1 MSHPWKVG
9 DLIPTRR
16 DLLNFGGL
24 GLAGAALNGIWPMKL
39 GAASTAGKVHPRGNA
54 RNVVFFEISGAIS
67 HLDTFDFKDNVATPK
82 DFEVRKISTGI
93 YLPVNLFPR
102 MEKVMDRIAIV
113 RSFVS
118 HEEVHLR
125 GQYYVQAGRPLNVA
139 FAREIPSVGSVVTAE
154 LESRRRESDT
164 FPTYVSFN
172 LETNQ
177 VGALSTGFL
186 PPRYSVFD
194 LNAQQALSGMS
205 LGEKAME
212 LIEERWRVLQGLREI
227 RRAKMSGYG
236 REVEA
241 FEDFSGTAKRLLTD
255 SRWPA
260 AFKVTDEDRTR
271 YGNTGT
277 GIACALA
284 RNVLA
289 QDAGTRYVHICQHG
303 WDHHRRIWDK
313 TTPDNHYKLIAD
325 FDPAAASLI
334 EDLATTPSKATL
346 GKTLLDET
354 LVVLM
359 SEFGR
364 TTGAL
369 NHMAGRDHHKYVF
382 PALFAGAGVKG
393 GLVNGASDSDGTRCV
408 DTGWKHKEQPRI
420 ENVVAT
426 IYSALG
432 IDWSKEVRNL
442 PSGRTY
448 VYVDPLGANGFIPTD
463 ELSQIYG
470 S

>member
-1 MSHPWKVG
+1 MNTPKRVS
-9 DLIPTRR
+9 DLVPTRR
-16 DLLNFGGL
+16 ELLKYGGFGL
-24 GLAGAALNGIWPMKL
+24 CGASLEGVWPLKL
-39 GAASTAGKVHPRGNA
+39 RAADTGSRKTPRGNA
-54 RNVVFFEISGAIS
+54 RNVIFFEISGAIS

-82 DFEVRKISTGI
+82 DFQVRKIATGI
-93 YLPVNLFPR
+93 HFPVNMFPR
-102 MEKVMDRIAIV
+102 MEKVMDRIAIQ

-125 GQYYVQAGRPLNVA
+125 GQYYVQAGRQLNVA
-139 FAREIPSVGSVVTAE
+139 FAREIPSVGSVVAAE
-154 LESRRRESDT
+154 LEKFRRNADT

-186 PPRYSVFD
+186 PPRFSVFD
-194 LNAQQALSGMS
+194 LNAQASLSGMS
-205 LGEKAME
+205 LDEKAVE
-212 LIEERWRVLQGLREI
+212 LIEERWRVLTRLREI
-227 RRAKMSGYG
+227 RGSMSSYG
-236 REVEA
+236 RDVGA
-241 FEDFSGTAKRLLTD
+241 YEDFSDTAKRLLTD

-260 AFKVTDEDRTR
+260 TFKVTDQDRKR
-271 YGNTGT
+271 YGNTGV
-277 GIACALA
+277 GIASALT

-303 WDHHRRIWDK
+303 WDHHKNIWDK
-313 TTPDNHYKLIAD
+313 SNADNHYKLIAD

-334 EDLATTPSKATL
+334 EDLATTPSKATP
-346 GKTLLDET
+346 GKMLLDET

-364 TTGAL
+364 TPGPL
-369 NHMAGRDHHKYVF
+369 NHLAGRDHHKHVF

-393 GLVNGASDSDGTRCV
+393 GLVLGASDSEGRTCAE
-408 DTGWKHKEQPRI
+408 TGWKHKAQPRI

-432 IDWSKEVRNL
+432 IDWSKEVHNL

-448 VYVDPLGANGFIPTD
+448 AYVDQLGANGIIPTD
-463 ELSQIYG
+463 ELSNIYG
-470 S
+470 

>member
-1 MSHPWKVG
+1 MNRPRTVG

-16 DLLNFGGL
+16 DLLRFGGM
-24 GLAGAALNGIWPMKL
+24 GLAGASLDGVVPRL
-39 GAASTAGKVHPRGNA
+39 RSASTAKKTNPRGNA

-67 HLDTFDFKDNVATPK
+67 HVESFDFKDNAATPK
-82 DFEVRKISTGI
+82 DFQVRKISTGI
-93 YLPVNLFPR
+93 YFPVNMFPR
-102 MEKVMDRIAIV
+102 IEKVMDRIAIV
-113 RSFVS
+113 RSFAS

-139 FAREIPSVGSVVTAE
+139 FAREIPSVGTVVAAE
-154 LESRRRESDT
+154 LEARRKESET

-177 VGALSTGFL
+177 VGALSTGYL
-186 PPRYSVFD
+186 PPRFSVFD
-194 LNAQQALSGMS
+194 MNAQQALSGMS
-205 LGEKAME
+205 LDQKAVE
-212 LIEERWRVLQGLREI
+212 LIEERWRVLEGLRKVRGESM
-227 RRAKMSGYG
+227 ASYG

-241 FEDFSGTAKRLLTD
+241 FESFSGTAKRLLTD
-255 SRWPA
+255 PRWPA
-260 AFKVTDEDRTR
+260 AFQISDDDRKR
-271 YGNTGT
+271 YGSTGV
-277 GIACALA
+277 GMACALT

-289 QDAGTRYVHICQHG
+289 QDAGTRYIHICHHG

-313 TTPDNHYKLIAD
+313 SVGDNHYKLIAD

-334 EDLATTPSKATL
+334 EDLATTPSKTSP
-346 GKTLLDET
+346 GKMLLDET

-364 TTGAL
+364 TPFAL
-369 NHMAGRDHHKYVF
+369 NHMGGRDHHKYVF
-382 PALFAGAGVKG
+382 PGLFCGAGVKG
-393 GLVNGASDSDGTRCV
+393 GTIVGASDGDGNRV
-408 DTGWKHKEQPRI
+408 ADPGWRHKEQPRI

-432 IDWSKEVRNL
+432 IDWAKEAHNL

-448 VYVDPLGANGFIPTD
+448 VYVDPLGANGIIPTD

-470 S
+470 A